1 MINIREMEIKDYEQL
16 INLWS
21 NTENIGLSNADS
33 HVNLAGFLSR
43 NPGLSFVAEDDDQ
56 IIGTILGGHDGRRG
70 AIYHLAVDKNSRNKG
85 IGNQLLEKCV
95 AAFAA
100 IGIERCHIHVYAD
113 TQAGIEFWQ
122 KNGWFTRPA
131 LILLS
136 KDISGD
142 VKIHL

>member
-1 MINIREMEIKDYEQL
+1 MINIREMDIKDYEQL

-33 HVNLAGFLSR
+33 HVNLADFLSR

-95 AAFAA
+95 AAFVA

-113 TQAGIEFWQ
+113 NQAGIEFWQ
-122 KNGWFTRPA
+122 KNGWFTRPE

-142 VKIHL
+142 VKIHR

>member
-1 MINIREMEIKDYEQL
+1 MTNIREMDIKDYEPL

-33 HVNLAGFLSR
+33 HENLAVFLSR

-95 AAFAA
+95 VAFAA
-100 IGIERCHIHVYAD
+100 IGIERCHIHVYTD
-113 TQAGIEFWQ
+113 NQAGIEFWQ
-122 KNGWFTRPA
+122 KNGWFTRPE

-142 VKIHL
+142 VKIHR